1 MLTSSLYKNLLD
13 GLQNVTASVH
23 SCTLHL
29 SWSRHRMTYL
39 LYPMTTSWRAECY
52 STNDALWGPAALQTI
67 AQLIF
72 VDRHSG
78 YSISR
83 CLLPAV
89 LVYIFTSLWTA
100 QTIIRHQRSTALRL
114 VTHCV
119 IQASIILFHVQS
131 KQWPKLSWSAL
142 VLMCYMST
150 LHGRA
155 LHLILEVTESS
166 WMVVSTGGAK
176 RAIRE
181 RSVKLGFL

>member
-131 KQWPKLSWSAL
+131 KQWPKLSWSAH
-142 VLMCYMST
+142 VLHANSAWESAAPYSGSFRVGVGWLC
-150 LHGRA
+150 LQEELKGRSGSA
-155 LHLILEVTESS
+155 
-166 WMVVSTGGAK
+166 VSNLA
-176 RAIRE
+176 
-181 RSVKLGFL
+181 FL